1 MTDMFLLGVAD
12 AEQDRDT
19 GFGLPLIILG
29 ESLYDDRYFD
39 GYTSQWFPLPSPS
52 LGKDDIGVTQTWRDF
67 LCGNRKDLPKAQ
79 RRHDWVSLGI
89 DTANKMEKGICEVLV
104 FACTRC
110 GRDWRG

>member
-12 AEQDRDT
+12 AEQDRDS
-19 GFGLPLIILG
+19 GFGLPLVILG

-39 GYTSQWFPLPSPS
+39 GYTSQWFPLEGGLIS
-52 LGKDDIGVTQTWRDF
+52 
-67 LCGNRKDLPKAQ
+67 CGNRRDLPKKQ
-79 RRHDWVSLGI
+79 RIHDWMCLGF
-89 DTANKMEKGICEVLV
+89 DTMNKGEKGICEVLV